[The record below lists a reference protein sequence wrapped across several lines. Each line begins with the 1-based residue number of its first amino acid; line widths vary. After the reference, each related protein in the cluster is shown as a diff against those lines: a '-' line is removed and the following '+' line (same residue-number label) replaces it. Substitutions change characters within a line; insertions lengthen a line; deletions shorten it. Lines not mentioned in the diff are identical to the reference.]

1 MRGLSLIGVACDMER
16 LHPDYANYVNQ
27 GFYRDDWPA
36 SEGGKTAP
44 LYIDPTRIGRSRD
57 EVAQ

>member
-1 MRGLSLIGVACDMER
+1 MER
-16 LHPDYANYVNQ
+16 LHPDYVNYVNQ

-36 SEGGKTAP
+36 SQGGKTASV
-44 LYIDPTRIGRSRD
+44 YIDGTRVGRSHD